1 VVVVVVVGFLPFNH
15 TFTSHLCLA
24 PLPRT
29 FASHFSRRRRGVSS
43 SFLLIAK
50 V

>member
-29 FASHFSRRRRGVSS
+29 FPAAAAAA
-43 SFLLIAK
+43 FLLFY
-50 V
+50 